1 MDEFRTS
8 LHLAF
13 PHVLDISH
21 LMDEISPLK
30 KLNSVSAAT
39 SYMKRRFFAP
49 IDAEIPQKGKLFV
62 AILFHTKTN
71 SRVKLVLQ

>member
-49 IDAEIPQKGKLFV
+49 IDAEIPQKGKLSGNFTSHYKQ
-62 AILFHTKTN
+62 ILC
-71 SRVKLVLQ
+71 VKLVLQ

>member
-8 LHLAF
+8 LRLVF

-39 SYMKRRFFAP
+39 SYLKRRFFAP
-49 IDAEIPQKGKLFV
+49 IDVEIPQQGKSSDLFSFYKF
-62 AILFHTKTN
+62 LLH
-71 SRVKLVLQ
+71 